1 MIRMISMMRMILM
14 ILMMR
19 MMRMIMRMMMKLKLE
34 EDAIMGEN
42 IMNENVMDENIIDE
56 VAMATITLM
65 MMLLVK
71 KKIFSIKTQTETKQS
86 KTTMRYLFIHQNAS
100 TCTFISQLD
109 FENKH
114 IRFCIELPIYN
125 M

>member
-1 MIRMISMMRMILM
+1 
-14 ILMMR
+14 
-19 MMRMIMRMMMKLKLE
+19 MRMMMKLKLE

-42 IMNENVMDENIIDE
+42 IMNENVMDENIIGE
-56 VAMATITLM
+56 VAMATTTLM

-100 TCTFISQLD
+100 TCIFISQLD
-109 FENKH
+109 FENKR

>member
-1 MIRMISMMRMILM
+1 
-14 ILMMR
+14 
-19 MMRMIMRMMMKLKLE
+19 MIMRMMMKLKLE

-100 TCTFISQLD
+100 TCI
-109 FENKH
+109 
-114 IRFCIELPIYN
+114 
-125 M
+125 